1 MNKIY
6 IKVFPIKNNNLY
18 CYPGIMINQNR
29 ITSKISDP
37 TKTVFTLSSK
47 DSDIASP
54 FHSEQCSNI
63 HIKKCFLQVNAHL
76 YNQLLKKNEFL

>member
-6 IKVFPIKNNNLY
+6 VKVFPIKNNNLY

-29 ITSKISDP
+29 ITNKISDP

-47 DSDIASP
+47 DSDITSP
-54 FHSEQCSNI
+54 FHSEQCDSI
-63 HIKKCFLQVNAHL
+63 LIKKRFLQVITHL
-76 YNQLLKKNEFL
+76 YNQLLKKSEFL